1 MTALAA
7 YKFMYM
13 HLVTS
18 VTVIQAEG
26 CVTVHVLTIII
37 IDSGV
42 TIVAVLNVWEKGDL
56 GGG

>member
-26 CVTVHVLTIII
+26 CVTVHVLTI
-37 IDSGV
+37 DSGV

-56 GGG
+56 EGG